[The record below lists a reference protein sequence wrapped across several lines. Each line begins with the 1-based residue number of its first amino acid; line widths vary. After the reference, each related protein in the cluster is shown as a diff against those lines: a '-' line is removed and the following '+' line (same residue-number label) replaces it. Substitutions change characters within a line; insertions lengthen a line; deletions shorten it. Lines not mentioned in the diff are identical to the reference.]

1 MTAGYEM
8 QLGLRES
15 VFVRKEKVTRQ
26 QRFLLEMD
34 RVVPWADLEHRIA
47 PYYDKTGAKGGRP
60 PVRLEIMLRIHFLQQ
75 WFGLS
80 DPGMEEKLYEVS
92 SMCSFAGIDRSL
104 MDVPDETTILNFRHL
119 LEKHHLAQDLL
130 DCVNAM
136 LMARG
141 LMLKQGTLV
150 DATLIDAPSST
161 KNQDGKRDPE
171 MHSTKKGDQW
181 YFGMKAHIGVD
192 ANSGLV
198 HTVIGTSGNVHDVTQ
213 AADLLHGEES
223 YALGDAGYQG
233 VEKREDPDSDT
244 VWITAMR
251 PGKVRALPDNPQGDI
266 ARRLEKIKAGIRA
279 KVEHPFRVVKCQFG
293 HTKVRYRG
301 LAKNT
306 AQLITLFAL
315 SNLWMA
321 RKKLLQGFAA

>member
-1 MTAGYEM
+1 M
-8 QLGLRES
+8 QLGLKES
-15 VFVRKEKVTRQ
+15 GYFRKEKVTRQ
-26 QRFLLEMD
+26 QRFLQEMD
-34 RVVPWADLEHRIA
+34 CVVPWAEMEKRIA

-60 PVRLEIMLRIHFLQQ
+60 PIGLGIMLRIHFLQQ

-80 DPGMEEKLYEVS
+80 DPGMEEKLYEVP
-92 SMCSFAGIDRSL
+92 SMCVFAGIDRSL

-119 LEKHHLAQDLL
+119 LEKHHLAQALFDCVKDLL
-130 DCVNAM
+130 T
-136 LMARG
+136 ARG
-141 LMLKQGTLV
+141 LLLMEGTLV

-161 KNQDGKRDPE
+161 KNNEGRRDPE

-198 HTVIGTSGNVHDVTQ
+198 HTVVGTAANAHDVTQ
-213 AADLLHGEES
+213 AADLLHGEET

-233 VEKREDPDSDT
+233 VQKRPEHEASDT
-244 VWITAMR
+244 FWITAMR
-251 PGKVRALPDNPQGDI
+251 PGKVRALPDNPQGNI
-266 ARRLEKIKAGIRA
+266 ARGLEKIKAGIRA
-279 KVEHPFRVVKCQFG
+279 KVEHPFRVIKCQFG

-315 SNLWMA
+315 SNLWMV
-321 RKKLLQGFAA
+321 RNKLLQETAG